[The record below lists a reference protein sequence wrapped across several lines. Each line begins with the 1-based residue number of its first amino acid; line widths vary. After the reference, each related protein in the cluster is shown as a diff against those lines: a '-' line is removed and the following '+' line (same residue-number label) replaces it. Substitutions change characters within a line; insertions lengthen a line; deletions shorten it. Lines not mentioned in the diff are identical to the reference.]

1 MMRML
6 FRLLSIFTLI
16 ALLLT
21 SCIETYPRELREKQE
36 LMAQELGVKVNDYGP
51 AIRFPWGYLRVR
63 FIPGM
68 SVKQV
73 HQIIP
78 KYEAV
83 YRCKTDSIPSEIYY
97 FFSKDDDKA
106 LRIEVVYDEHKHY
119 QFLRPEDKNSAKISV
134 RNCEP
139 GYLDE

>member
-1 MMRML
+1 MRML
-6 FRLLSIFTLI
+6 FRLLSILTLI

-36 LMAQELGVKVNDYGP
+36 LMAQELGVKVNDYSP

-63 FIPGM
+63 LIPGM

-78 KYEAV
+78 KHEAV
-83 YRCKTDSIPSEIYY
+83 YRCKTDSVPSEIYY

-106 LRIEVVYDEHKHY
+106 LRIEVVYDEHKRY
-119 QFLRPEDKNSAKISV
+119 QFLRPEDKNSARISV
-134 RNCEP
+134 RNCES

>member
-1 MMRML
+1 MRML
-6 FRLLSIFTLI
+6 FQLLSRLTLI

-63 FIPGM
+63 LIPGM

-78 KYEAV
+78 NYEAV
-83 YRCKTDSIPSEIYY
+83 YRCETDSIPSEIYY

-106 LRIEVVYDEHKHY
+106 LRIEVVYDEHKRY